1 MLSDI
6 LAAQA
11 DIRRRLKKLNSLSW
25 FHSITDIQQQLDGL
39 FPDDFMTRAA
49 PENLASYPRYLAAIQ
64 ERIDKLDG
72 HYQRDRQ
79 CTLTIAPMQDA
90 LNDVLS
96 ASPGL
101 WRQSA
106 LLRDYRWM
114 LEEFRV
120 SLFAQRLG
128 TSQPVSEKRLKQQWQ
143 AVTKALG
150 LPQR

>member
-1 MLSDI
+1 
-6 LAAQA
+6 
-11 DIRRRLKKLNSLSW
+11 
-25 FHSITDIQQQLDGL
+25 
-39 FPDDFMTRAA
+39 MTRAA